1 MLSEWWATMR
11 APMSSTAACREQRD
25 ERDERDVGRALP
37 VRAQRLLEDELRAVP
52 ELRLLGRL
60 LRERLHDVD
69 ADDVLLGDR
78 RHVGEPLLHVA
89 ERRMRDV
96 AVAVRE
102 RDEQRRHRE
111 HDERELPLEEEED
124 DGHRDDGEHVLEEED
139 QAVAEEEA
147 HALEVDGRARHQLA
161 GLVAV
166 VEAEREPDEMRVH
179 AAAHVHL
186 DVERLPAGDEAAAA
200 PSARR
205 ARRRGR
211 RSRRRRSRAGACRGG

>member
-1 MLSEWWATMR
+1 MKATKLPMLSEWWATMR
-11 APMSSTAACREQRD
+11 APMSRTAACASSGTNEMSGTYVARCRFARSVCSKTSS
-25 ERDERDVGRALP
+25 ERYA
-37 VRAQRLLEDELRAVP
+37 

-69 ADDVLLGDR
+69 ADDVLLRDGRD
-78 RHVGEPLLHVA
+78 VGELLLHVA
-89 ERRMRDV
+89 ERRMGDV
-96 AVAVRE
+96 AVAIRE
-102 RDEQRRHRE
+102 HDEERRHRE

-147 HALEVDGRARHQLA
+147 HALEVDGRARHELA

-166 VEAEREPDEMRVH
+166 VEAERQPHEVRVQ

-186 DVERLPAGDEAAAA
+186 DVERLPAGEEPAAA
-200 PSARR
+200 P
-205 ARRRGR
+205 
-211 RSRRRRSRAGACRGG
+211 